1 MSFRDGLTDFRGD
14 DNMKINISTKNFNAS
29 DHLMSIIETKLSRLD
44 KFFVQDIETNV
55 TLSMEKGRQKIEAT
69 INADSAVFRAEE
81 STQDIYNGVDR
92 IVEKLSS
99 QMSKYKR
106 KIANRH
112 KDNKSIRFDDIPDSP
127 ERESEHFEIAR
138 RKTYVLQP
146 MSPDEAILQME
157 LLSHTFF
164 VFLDMERD
172 RVSVVYKR
180 NDGKYGLLE
189 TTN

>member
-1 MSFRDGLTDFRGD
+1 
-14 DNMKINISTKNFNAS
+14 MKINISVKNFNAS
-29 DHLMSIIETKLSRLD
+29 DNLKKVIEKKFVKLD
-44 KFFVQDIETNV
+44 KFFAQDIETNI

-69 INADSAVFRAEE
+69 INADGAVFRAEDD
-81 STQDIYNGVDR
+81 TQDIYGSVDR

-99 QMSKYKR
+99 QMSKYKK
-106 KIANRH
+106 KIASRH
-112 KDNKSIRFDDIPDSP
+112 KDSKSIRFEYIPDST
-127 ERESEHFEIAR
+127 EVESEVFEIVR
-138 RKTYVLQP
+138 RKNYALNP
-146 MSPDEAILQME
+146 MTPEEAILQME

-189 TTN
+189 TTS